1 MVNTHRMAPE
11 VLIYVQNLK
20 RYFDKN
26 KEDQDYFTGNA
37 DKELFFNQLLE
48 MAEKN
53 FEESGE
59 PNLTIGQFEELRKN
73 QTPDEEIKNEIVGL
87 FISFGDFG
95 RMSLN

>member
-1 MVNTHRMAPE
+1 MINTHRMAPE

-20 RYFDKN
+20 LYFDKN

-37 DKELFFNQLLE
+37 DKELFFKQLAE

-73 QTPDEEIKNEIVGL
+73 QTSDKEKKYESTGI
-87 FISFGDFG
+87 FISFGKFG